1 MIVPSLT
8 GDAITQGMS
17 MLTYTRA
24 IAALFTLSTMTPVR
38 DSRATIAGKV
48 TGLNVFNNVLFSG
61 PSTC

>member
-1 MIVPSLT
+1 
-8 GDAITQGMS
+8 